1 MPSKGQGV
9 TLYEPS
15 TKKMLTGLSAPEEKT
30 LLQFLKEHKSF
41 KVFVPSQKGLLI
53 NYNHLRYTCINSITF
68 ILIGENFLSQT
79 PTPMSNN
86 FFTACTYK
94 KVVTI
99 TIGRTTCNMAK
110 FSLSFSN
117 TVDGEFFFFF
127 RNHEKLAHNDT
138 NDCLHSVI
146 SGVACTNAMNHKI
159 ILTCKFIT

>member
-68 ILIGENFLSQT
+68 ILIVYHMEKTFS

-86 FFTACTYK
+86 FFTTCTYK

-99 TIGRTTCNMAK
+99 TIGRTTCTCTWQ
-110 FSLSFSN
+110 SFDYLFP
-117 TVDGEFFFFF
+117 T
-127 RNHEKLAHNDT
+127 L
-138 NDCLHSVI
+138 
-146 SGVACTNAMNHKI
+146 
-159 ILTCKFIT
+159 